1 MIDIKSIAK
10 IETVNLEKIARDMR
24 RNIIEMIYEVQSGH
38 PGGSLSSVEILASL
52 YFSVLKHN
60 PNNPK
65 WPERDKFVLSKAHA
79 CPVLYVALA
88 QSGYFPETEL
98 LTFRKI
104 NSRLQGHAHTKTPGV
119 EMSGGS
125 LGQGLS
131 FGVGTSLAARM
142 NNISS
147 TTYVLLGDGE
157 CDEGQIWEA
166 AMSASH
172 HKLDNLVAIVDR
184 NGIQNDRF
192 THEVMGIEPFEDKW
206 KSFGWDV
213 ISIDGHS
220 FIEIIPALQRAK
232 SVKGVPSMII
242 AKTVKG
248 KGVSFMENN
257 PEFHGKAP
265 NKEELQL
272 AIEEISNA

>member
-1 MIDIKSIAK
+1 MRCNILKMIH
-10 IETVNLEKIARDMR
+10 
-24 RNIIEMIYEVQSGH
+24 EVQSGH

-52 YFSVLKHN
+52 YFSILKHD
-60 PNNPK
+60 PHNPK

-79 CPVLYVALA
+79 CPVLYVALS
-88 QSGYFPETEL
+88 QSGYFPESEL

-131 FGVGTSLAARM
+131 FGVGTSLAARL
-142 NNISS
+142 NNSDS
-147 TTYVLLGDGE
+147 TTFVLLGDGE

-192 THEVMGIEPFEDKW
+192 THEAMEIEPFEDKW
-206 KSFGWDV
+206 RSFGWDV
-213 ISIDGHS
+213 SSIDGHS
-220 FIEIIPALQRAK
+220 FSQIIPALNRTK
-232 SVKGVPSMII
+232 SVKGSPSVII

-257 PEFHGKAP
+257 PGFHGKAP
-265 NKEELQL
+265 NKEELKIAL
-272 AIEEISNA
+272 EEIFNR

>member
-98 LTFRKI
+98 LTIIGFMHHVSAPQVKYFKDYGCHMVIGRNELLKNLNFILKKI
-104 NSRLQGHAHTKTPGV
+104 FHA
-119 EMSGGS
+119 
-125 LGQGLS
+125 
-131 FGVGTSLAARM
+131 
-142 NNISS
+142 
-147 TTYVLLGDGE
+147 D
-157 CDEGQIWEA
+157 
-166 AMSASH
+166 
-172 HKLDNLVAIVDR
+172 
-184 NGIQNDRF
+184 
-192 THEVMGIEPFEDKW
+192 
-206 KSFGWDV
+206 
-213 ISIDGHS
+213 
-220 FIEIIPALQRAK
+220 
-232 SVKGVPSMII
+232 
-242 AKTVKG
+242 
-248 KGVSFMENN
+248 
-257 PEFHGKAP
+257 
-265 NKEELQL
+265 
-272 AIEEISNA
+272 